1 MQQFKQGEM
10 EYEVLN
16 SVEKIIRKH
25 TDDYKCFIAKRS
37 AVNASQYNATI
48 AVIVDIEKSLKILKE
63 LALLIPVIKFSHSE
77 VNASDERGVDILE
90 FGFLCEIFDESVAEC
105 EEDEF
110 NDIQKEFLNA
120 DIELNLKE

>member
-1 MQQFKQGEM
+1 MRQFKQGEM

-25 TDDYKCFIAKRS
+25 TSDYKCFIAKRKS
-37 AVNASQYNATI
+37 INISQYEAWV
-48 AVIVDIEKSLKILKE
+48 AVIVDIELSLSVLKE
-63 LALLIPVIKFSHSE
+63 LALLSPLIKFSSSQ
-77 VNASDERGVDILE
+77 VTADDERGVDILE
-90 FGFLCEIFDESVAEC
+90 FSFLCEIFDESAAGC